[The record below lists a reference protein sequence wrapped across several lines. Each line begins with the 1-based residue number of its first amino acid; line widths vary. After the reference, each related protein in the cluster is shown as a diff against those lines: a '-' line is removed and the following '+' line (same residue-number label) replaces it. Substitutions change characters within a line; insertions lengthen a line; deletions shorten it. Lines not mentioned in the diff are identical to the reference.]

1 MPNISDTHVVLHNFI
16 NSFLNYG
23 SGRTLKHSGQTR
35 FDINFNEI
43 IYKFINGYNEIDV
56 KTVFNCPCALNVNS
70 NGVYRP
76 LKITGTKCNN
86 SEPGAIYVT
95 IE

>member
-1 MPNISDTHVVLHNFI
+1 MSRNAEMFWYYMSLFEHTVPNISDTHVVLHNFI

-56 KTVFNCPCALNVNS
+56 KTVFAPV
-70 NGVYRP
+70 R
-76 LKITGTKCNN
+76 
-86 SEPGAIYVT
+86 
-95 IE
+95 